1 MVYGKQKL
9 RIFFVLYITR
19 FAREREA
26 NSKDEAARKPRKSEL
41 RANYLFVSNQK
52 EVTPMALAREL
63 LAA

>member
-1 MVYGKQKL
+1 M
-9 RIFFVLYITR
+9 LYLTR